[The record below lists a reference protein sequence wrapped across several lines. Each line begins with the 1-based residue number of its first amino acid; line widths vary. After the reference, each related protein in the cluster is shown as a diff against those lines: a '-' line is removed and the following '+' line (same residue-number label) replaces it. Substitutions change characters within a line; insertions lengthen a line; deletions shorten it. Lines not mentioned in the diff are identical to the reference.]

1 MLFSAAVNGDVGRVP
16 HRAGPAMMGI
26 ILCALSLGTHTYMQ
40 IKALCLFLGALA
52 AAGLY
57 FAQQNVC
64 AFKHVMDSGTGDL
77 ASLIAAAVVNVKI
90 LRHALED
97 AQNHGAHLY
106 LAYESLCRLRE
117 LPTRHAR
124 RRDFRATPRP
134 ASSNGIRLATASGG
148 TRHLPALLQPPASAC
163 CDGGEFLYF
172 RTELHGG
179 SSRRPPTAQR
189 RAGRGAA
196 RLLYS
201 ALLSRPQSRGWH
213 LLLHKGKK

>member
-1 MLFSAAVNGDVGRVP
+1 MLVL
-16 HRAGPAMMGI
+16 AMMGI
-26 ILCALSLGTHTYMQ
+26 ILCALSLGTH
-40 IKALCLFLGALA
+40 IHADKSIVLFLGALA
-52 AAGLY
+52 AAGALFQLGRM
-57 FAQQNVC
+57 FALSSTLWT
-64 AFKHVMDSGTGDL
+64 AALAILHPHRSGRGED
-77 ASLIAAAVVNVKI
+77 VQI

-117 LPTRHAR
+117 LPTRHAW